1 MGFDKLHKSIVDLKN
16 GFLEKLSS
24 LSTVCQNIPSL
35 INGKIGELNSNIEF
49 WLDTVVTWFE
59 NLNTNLSSWFNS
71 VIKWLTDIK
80 NAVYNNF
87 KDFTS
92 CFVEYMEAYVSNILN
107 LTCNI
112 FYSLRDFVT
121 SVGNWFTDLF
131 SNLGEWFTSVGEWIA
146 ELPQKIADL
155 FKELFIFLFVPEDN
169 PFLVFKDLIT
179 SKFPIVNQIKE
190 LTDLLLGFSYG
201 DEPIFTFTYN
211 DIEFP
216 IIDLTPF
223 NNYKVIINSIIVAI
237 CYFMFFMK
245 LIKMLPSLIRGL

>member
-16 GFLEKLSS
+16 GFLEKLNS
-24 LSTVCQNIPSL
+24 LYIVCQNIPSS
-35 INGKIGELNSNIEF
+35 INSKIGELKTSIGNWFDGVI
-49 WLDTVVTWFE
+49 TWFS
-59 NLNTNLSSWFNS
+59 NLNTNIGTWFDNVKSWITTVNTSIWDGIKKIGEWFGN
-71 VIKWLTDIK
+71 VIKSIGEW
-80 NAVYNNF
+80 
-87 KDFTS
+87 FTS
-92 CFVEYMEAYVSNILN
+92 LI
-107 LTCNI
+107 
-112 FYSLRDFVT
+112 
-121 SVGNWFTDLF
+121 
-131 SNLGEWFTSVGEWIA
+131 SNLGEWFKSFGVWIA

-169 PFLVFKDLIT
+169 PFLAFKDLIT

-211 DIEFP
+211 DMEFP

-223 NNYKVIINSIIVAI
+223 NKYKVIINSIIVAI